1 MSRYFLKQA
10 TIEGFRGI
18 NNDGDPLVL
27 RFRADCVNSVHA
39 PNGVGKSSI
48 FEALYFAIHGTVPR
62 LESLQDAE
70 QGPSYIVNK
79 FHPGQ
84 QATIDLVFA
93 SDDATPDISITVT
106 RTAAGGRTVTSPTGH
121 ADPEAFLASLRED
134 FVLVDYPRFAS
145 FVDSTPLDRGR
156 SFASLVGLSRY
167 SGLRQ
172 ALDGARNTRNVNS
185 DLGLSTLETEVTTGQ
200 RALAGIAL
208 RITASRQ
215 EVTDTALASVDD
227 LAPLKANVT
236 TALAGIALFAPLLT
250 GVTVMELDFDAAE
263 QAVDREEGGASRKAL
278 DTLNTTVTTLIALAV
293 PQADIDDIDSLL
305 ALARSRDDAIN
316 KVGAAAIHA
325 LLKDALSV
333 VTGADWHDPRQC
345 PVCEN
350 VAPAPLKD
358 QLEAKIALYDEAERL
373 DTDLRTKAAASAALA
388 KLRQLEE
395 CAALNVAVADR
406 VTPSLAMRQVSI
418 ATADL
423 ERGKA
428 QLLALETS
436 RADAITAT
444 NAEIATLQASLPP
457 SLVQVTR
464 TLGQAKQ
471 FRDAVREYER
481 DAPVLATKRAK
492 LAKLNRWKTFIG
504 NAYQAFATAEAALAN
519 ARIADIQTS
528 CQDLFGHLVRGGP
541 DVQPTLSRAQDS
553 EKVDLKLADFFGL
566 RDQSAR
572 ALLSESYRNA
582 VAASIFLAAAT
593 RHSGVPRFMV
603 LDDVTSSFDA
613 GHQFSLMEAIRTRLR
628 HGAAGGVP
636 DGLQFIILSHDT
648 SLEKY
653 FDRLGNTTDWHHQ
666 KLQGMPPRGR
676 LMVSA
681 QEADRLKAQAQQYLN
696 AGQIDQGEP
705 FLRQYLEYKLGQI
718 IARLAV
724 PVPPDYATRG
734 DRRTLSTYI
743 EAITNAVAL
752 YQAAGRC
759 VLTQQQITDLS
770 THHAPSII
778 ANYVSHYESG
788 AGTPFNAY
796 ALLGVLQSVD
806 DFADCFTW
814 TDPANSQKKYYRALD
829 RQR

>member
-18 NNDGDPLVL
+18 NNEGDPLVL
-27 RFRADCVNSVHA
+27 RFRSDCVNSVHA

-48 FEALYFAIHGTVPR
+48 FEALHFAIHGTVPR

-84 QATIDLVFA
+84 QATIDLIFA
-93 SDDATPDISITVT
+93 SDDATPDVSITVT
-106 RTAAGGRTVTSPTGH
+106 RTAAGARNVASPSGH
-121 ADPEAFLASLRED
+121 ADPNAFLASLQED

-167 SGLRQ
+167 SSLRQ
-172 ALDGARNTRNVNS
+172 GLDGARNTRNVNT
-185 DLGLSTLETEVTTGQ
+185 DLGLSTVETEVTTGQ
-200 RALAGIAL
+200 RALAGIAA
-208 RITASRQ
+208 RISAAHQ
-215 EVTDTALASVDD
+215 EVTGAPPANNDSLAT
-227 LAPLKANVT
+227 LKGNVT
-236 TALAGIALFAPLLT
+236 TALAGIPLFAPLLA

-263 QAVDREEGGASRKAL
+263 QAVDREEGGTARKAL
-278 DTLNTTVTTLIALAV
+278 DTLNTTVTTLTALVVA
-293 PQADIDDIDSLL
+293 QTDIDDIDSLL
-305 ALARSRDDAIN
+305 ASAGSRDDAIN
-316 KVGAAAIHA
+316 NVGAAAIHA
-325 LLKDALSV
+325 LLKDAHSV
-333 VTGADWHDPRQC
+333 VTGANWHDARQC
-345 PVCEN
+345 PVCETIT
-350 VAPAPLKD
+350 AAPLKD

-373 DTDLRTKAAASAALA
+373 DNELRAMAAASAALA

-395 CAALNVAVADR
+395 CPALNVAVADR
-406 VTPSLAMRQVSI
+406 VSPTLAMRQGSI
-418 ATADL
+418 QTADL
-423 ERGKA
+423 QRGKDR
-428 QLLALETS
+428 LLALETQ
-436 RADAITAT
+436 RAAAIATA
-444 NAEIATLQASLPP
+444 NAEIATLQANLPP

-471 FRDAVREYER
+471 FRDAIREHER
-481 DAPVLATKRAK
+481 DAPALAAKQAK
-492 LAKLNRWKTFIG
+492 LKKLKRWKDFIG
-504 NAYQAFATAEAALAN
+504 NAYQAFAAAEAALAN
-519 ARIADIQTS
+519 ARIADIQAS

-541 DVQPTLSRAQDS
+541 NVQPTLSRAQDS

-582 VAASIFLAAAT
+582 VAAAIFLAAAT
-593 RHSGVPRFMV
+593 RHSGIPRFMV

-636 DGLQFIILSHDT
+636 DGLQFIILSHDS

-718 IARLAV
+718 IARLSV

-743 EAITNAVAL
+743 DAITNAVAL

-759 VLTQQQITDLS
+759 VLTQQQVTDLS
-770 THHAPSII
+770 NHHAPSIM
-778 ANYVSHYESG
+778 ANYVSHYETG
-788 AGTPFNAY
+788 AGVPFNAY

-814 TDPANSQKKYYRALD
+814 TDPANNQKKYYRALD
-829 RQR
+829 RR